1 MRERDALAT
10 AGKMPALRGG
20 GGYCFRIQLDILSSA
35 IGDICLFDLRVFGE
49 GAGFRGLEEM
59 VESRQFVD
67 FEVLVAT
74 FLQCFADGRE
84 ILLRQYLL
92 VQLSVEDQHRASYN
106 QS

>member
-35 IGDICLFDLRVFGE
+35 IGTCLFDLRVSGE
-49 GAGFRGLEEM
+49 GAGFRGLEET

-67 FEVLVAT
+67 FELLVAT
-74 FLQCFADGRE
+74 FLQCSAATSSFGG
-84 ILLRQYLL
+84 
-92 VQLSVEDQHRASYN
+92 
-106 QS
+106 